1 MYDDNKK
8 EDFSRD
14 QKMPKVLVVES
25 NEEILD
31 SIRSYLETLGY
42 ECLKA
47 ADIQKALELVRSSDI
62 DLVLTDVKL
71 NKESGLELKRKIEE
85 MVPAPPFVFMAEY
98 VDWKTL
104 EEILK
109 EGIRDFLLFP
119 FKMEQLKNSLERV
132 LEEERLK
139 EENIKLNTLIRL
151 ERFASLLLKTKSQEE
166 ALNFLKGYLIQY
178 AGVDEVIF
186 FNQKGEVI
194 LEKCNKREMCK
205 AIKNFALKHFPKGI
219 NYSLLTLDELNG
231 LVPKEELG
239 DVHEIIV
246 YVLKAKEK
254 AKEKVELVCA
264 AAKREK
270 SFSEVEKLAF
280 NVLLSHFSDYYLMQ
294 KYRDELEE
302 AYLEVIEALAR
313 AVESRDPYTGTHCDS
328 VEELADKIAAKLKL
342 SKHERE
348 ILKRAARMH
357 DIGKVSIPDEILLK
371 PGKLTA
377 EEFEII
383 KKHPIIGYEIL
394 SKSKGL
400 SETAKVVLH
409 HHEWYSGG
417 GYPFGLKGEEI
428 PLLSR
433 ILCLADAYHALTS
446 DRPYRKALSP
456 EEALKV
462 IKEETP
468 LKFDPKLVEI
478 LEQILQEEL
487 VVVRK

>member
-1 MYDDNKK
+1 
-8 EDFSRD
+8 
-14 QKMPKVLVVES
+14 MPKVLVVES

-31 SIRSYLETLGY
+31 SICSYLETLGY

-47 ADIQKALELVRSSDI
+47 ADIQKALELVRSSEI
-62 DLVLTDVKL
+62 DLVLTNVKL
-71 NKESGLELKRKIEE
+71 NKGSGLELKRKIEE
-85 MVPAPPFVFMAEY
+85 MVSAPPFVFMAEY
-98 VDWKTL
+98 LDWKTL

-109 EGIRDFLLFP
+109 EGIRAFLLFP

-139 EENIKLNTLIRL
+139 EENVKLNTLIRL
-151 ERFASLLLKTKSQEE
+151 EQFTSLLIKKKSQEE
-166 ALNFLKGYLIQY
+166 ALDFLKSYLIQY
-178 AGVDEVIF
+178 AGVDEVTF

-194 LEKCNKREMCK
+194 LEKCSKREICK
-205 AIKNFALKHFPKGI
+205 AIKNFALKHFPKGT
-219 NYSLLTLDELNG
+219 NYCLLTLDELNG

-239 DVHEIIV
+239 DIHKIIV
-246 YVLKAKEK
+246 YVLKAKE
-254 AKEKVELVCA
+254 EVNLVCA

-270 SFSEVEKLAF
+270 SFSEIEKLAF
-280 NVLLSHFSDYYLMQ
+280 NILLSHFSDYYLMQ

-313 AVESRDPYTGTHCDS
+313 AIESRDPYTGTHCDS
-328 VEELADKIAAKLKL
+328 VLEIADKIAAKLKL
-342 SKHERE
+342 SKRERE
-348 ILKRAARMH
+348 ILKRAARLH
-357 DIGKVSIPDEILLK
+357 DIGKVSISDEILLK

-394 SKSKGL
+394 NKSKGL

-478 LEQILQEEL
+478 LEQILQEES
-487 VVVRK
+487 VVVRN